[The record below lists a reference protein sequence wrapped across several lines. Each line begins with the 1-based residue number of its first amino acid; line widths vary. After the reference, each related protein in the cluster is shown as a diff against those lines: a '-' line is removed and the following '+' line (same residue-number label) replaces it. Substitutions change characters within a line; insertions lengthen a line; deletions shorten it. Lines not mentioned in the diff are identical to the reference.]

1 VVRSRYHDRGSSHCW
16 GHADSR
22 IDRRHGRDAGSEAQ
36 CGGSAS
42 ASRTI
47 SANNKVTRVVTPV
60 GDSLPDFHA
69 PPAVPRSTF
78 CSRGRELKQGIGR
91 AAGETLNDSA
101 QMFPMLTTGPILG
114 RAPAAPIW
122 VDYLLRSR
130 AAVTLSSRLSGNR
143 LKQKLRRG
151 ISSGLGARSR
161 SRAASAKA
169 DARGAQAKCLVR
181 QQDTAPE
188 MSVTLG
194 LAGS

>member
-1 VVRSRYHDRGSSHCW
+1 MKKNQRIILGRRGPRGQAAPFFARAVDGLLRSGTLRQCYRATLPSGIWTVRGPFEILRPGSSHCS

-91 AAGETLNDSA
+91 AAGETLSDSA
-101 QMFPMLTTGPILG
+101 QMFPMLTTGADPG
-114 RAPAAPIW
+114 PC
-122 VDYLLRSR
+122 
-130 AAVTLSSRLSGNR
+130 
-143 LKQKLRRG
+143 
-151 ISSGLGARSR
+151 SSGPDLGGLP
-161 SRAASAKA
+161 ASITC
-169 DARGAQAKCLVR
+169 RGHPFV
-181 QQDTAPE
+181 
-188 MSVTLG
+188 
-194 LAGS
+194 